1 MPRSPRAAATPSRD
15 ALHLLALLC
24 QDGAFAARLD
34 EDKPTL
40 AVAARRNGIM
50 LRIGA
55 AKPEAA
61 KELASAGLAHWDTG
75 GSRPRL
81 VATEAG
87 EAAARR
93 HDAARKGVDPFQ
105 AQHCDIVLRS
115 GADGDPTQIDETESP
130 LAWLS
135 RRRGAAGAPFL
146 GAHEV
151 EAGERLRRDA
161 TFAQIMPGVTM
172 NWSGAVAT
180 RGAGAR
186 GLDPTETMISARQ
199 RLDRA
204 LRMAGPDFAGLLLD
218 ICVFLKRL
226 ETVEKERGW
235 PARSAKIVLRLA
247 LSQLARHYGLGAEAR
262 SEAAPLRSWGAADY
276 RPRIDG
282 EIVQA

>member
-1 MPRSPRAAATPSRD
+1 MSRSPRARATLSRN
-15 ALHLLALLC
+15 AQRLLVLLC
-24 QDGAFAARLD
+24 EDGAFAARLD
-34 EDKPTL
+34 DDKPTL
-40 AVAARRNGIM
+40 AVAAPRNGVM
-50 LRIGA
+50 LRVGA
-55 AKPEAA
+55 AKPESAQ
-61 KELASAGLAHWDTG
+61 ELLSAGLARWDRS

-81 VATEAG
+81 TATQAG
-87 EAAARR
+87 EAAGRR
-93 HDAARKGVDPFQ
+93 HEADRKGVDPFQ
-105 AQHCDIVLRS
+105 AQHCDIALRA
-115 GADGDPTQIDETESP
+115 GTDGERMQIDENESP

-135 RRRGAAGAPFL
+135 RRKGAAGAPFL

-172 NWSGAVAT
+172 NWSGAVSM
-180 RGAGAR
+180 RGAGAQ
-186 GLDPTETMISARQ
+186 GLDPTETMIAARQ

-218 ICVFLKRL
+218 VCVFLKRL

-235 PARSAKIVLRLA
+235 PARSGKIVLRLA

-262 SEAAPLRSWGAADY
+262 SEHAPMRSWSAADS

-282 EIVQA
+282 ESVQA